1 MSTVFTEPANL
12 GDLLKYE
19 ASNLYSRDTMTVAS
33 GQVLALGAVVGRVT
47 ITGKVKAIDPVATDG
62 TQIAI
67 GVLLQAC
74 DATSADQKAVVLA
87 RHCIV
92 HDEFLVFPVGATA
105 PQKNTAVDQL
115 QSLGIVPRKG
125 V

>member
-1 MSTVFTEPANL
+1 MSTVLTEPANL

-19 ASNLYSRDTMTVAS
+19 APNLYSRDTMTVAS

-47 ITGKVKAIDPVATDG
+47 ITGKVKALDPVATDG
-62 TQIAI
+62 TQSAI

-74 DATSADQKAVVLA
+74 DATGADQKVVVLA

-92 HDEFLVFPVGATA
+92 HDEFLVFPGSATTL
-105 PQKNTAVDQL
+105 QKNAALEQL
-115 QSLGIVPRKG
+115 KSLGIVPRKG